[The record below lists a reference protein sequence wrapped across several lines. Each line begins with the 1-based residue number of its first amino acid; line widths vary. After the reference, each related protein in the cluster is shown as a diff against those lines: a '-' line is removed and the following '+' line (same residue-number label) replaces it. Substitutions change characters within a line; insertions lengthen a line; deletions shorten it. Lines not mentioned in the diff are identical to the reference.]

1 MKKTLIRVLAWATF
15 VLGVLF
21 VILPVVPGAP
31 LLILAA
37 SLFALV

>member
-1 MKKTLIRVLAWATF
+1 MKKLFFRILGWVTL

-31 LLILAA
+31 LLILSA
-37 SLFALV
+37 SLFAVV